1 MTLEELE
8 TIGDKMFDA
17 IKDFMKVIKTENLKK
32 IKKAVEIFPITQ
44 AQ

>member
-17 IKDFMKVIKTENLKK
+17 IKDFMQGFYESHQN
-32 IKKAVEIFPITQ
+32 
-44 AQ
+44 